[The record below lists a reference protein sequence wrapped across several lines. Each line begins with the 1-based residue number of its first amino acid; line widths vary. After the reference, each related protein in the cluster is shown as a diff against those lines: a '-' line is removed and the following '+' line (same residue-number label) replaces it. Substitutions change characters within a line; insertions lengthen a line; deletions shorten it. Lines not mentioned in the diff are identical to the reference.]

1 MNNNKKI
8 LILEQLKLIS
18 SLIESVEKKV
28 ISQREIE
35 EKLVDASSNKDTTEY
50 LESLQDGGMDDIIKI
65 VLMEEILSG
74 NMAEA

>member
-35 EKLVDASSNKDTTEY
+35 EKLVDASSNKD
-50 LESLQDGGMDDIIKI
+50 
-65 VLMEEILSG
+65 
-74 NMAEA
+74 

>member
-35 EKLVDASSNKDTTEY
+35 EKLVDASSNKDTAEY

>member
-35 EKLVDASSNKDTTEY
+35 EKLVDASSNKDTAEY
-50 LESLQDGGMDDIIKI
+50 LESLKDGGMDDIIKI